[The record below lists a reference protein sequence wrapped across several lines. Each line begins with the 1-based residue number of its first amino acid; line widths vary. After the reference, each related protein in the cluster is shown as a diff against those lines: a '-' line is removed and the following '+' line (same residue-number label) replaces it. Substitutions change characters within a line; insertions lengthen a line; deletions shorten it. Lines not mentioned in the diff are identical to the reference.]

1 MTYRN
6 YLPICLIVLSLT
18 LAGSAQAF
26 IGSIAVGLGQSAEFG
41 NIKGPFSADAEIET
55 ADGKFKSNIRYQ
67 DEKLLDVV
75 NMGGQTMRT
84 ITRYDLNKTYML
96 MGDGMYIENAIGKSD
111 RTPEYE
117 VKQFE
122 VVGEEIVNGQK
133 TRKIKTVHQSK
144 EGKFGGFLWVNDNNV
159 AIKGFMV
166 SDDGKQRQRI
176 LFNLTNYKAGAQPR
190 DAFELPANAKLFT
203 MPSFGGMAGMK
214 DMQGAPGSQ
223 GNQSGIDQTGIP
235 GESGTLT
242 EEAKNAADEGVR
254 QGVTEGVFE
263 ESKNTVKKLI
273 DKGFGFFRD

>member
-6 YLPICLIVLSLT
+6 YLTISLIVFSLNF
-18 LAGSAQAF
+18 LGSAQAF

-41 NIKGPFSADAEIET
+41 KIKGPFSADAEIET
-55 ADGKFKSNIRYQ
+55 KDGKFKSNIRYQ

-84 ITRYDLNKTYML
+84 ITRYDLKKTYML
-96 MGDGMYIENAIGKSD
+96 IGDGMYIENAIGESD

-176 LFNLTNYKAGAQPR
+176 LFNLTNYKAGQQPP

-214 DMQGAPGSQ
+214 GMQGAPGSQ
-223 GNQSGIDQTGIP
+223 GNQSGMDQTGIP

-263 ESKNTVKKLI
+263 ESKDTVKKLI